1 MDLMPEVI
9 EEPEQINDESLTN
22 QETGEN
28 NQNFIYEEEED
39 LMPEIVAKIPQIK
52 KEDIFLREGEKEVE
66 PKPKKKKRPPM
77 SDEHKAKLAEARVK
91 ALATRRKNSLEKK
104 EMKELEKKKKQMEK
118 QNLIDFVEGKT
129 KKEVIVKEVD
139 PEPPKIMKVKEPEPE
154 RAPAPSP
161 KREYIT
167 KEELEESNLQA
178 IMKYEAL
185 RKKRKEEKKVLE
197 TIQKEEDIVREKIKR
212 ALPDTKAYYG
222 RQLPSDYF
230 KNCF

>member
-1 MDLMPEVI
+1 MDCMPEVI

-22 QETGEN
+22 PETGEDN
-28 NQNFIYEEEED
+28 ENFIYEEEA
-39 LMPEIVAKIPQIK
+39 EILPDIIPKTPQIK

-66 PKPKKKKRPPM
+66 PKPKRKKRPPM
-77 SDEHKAKLAEARVK
+77 SEEHKQKLADARVK
-91 ALATRRKNSLEKK
+91 ALATRRKNALEKK
-104 EMKELEKKKKQMEK
+104 EMKELQKKKKQMEK

-139 PEPPKIMKVKEPEPE
+139 PEPPKVMKVKEPEPE
-154 RAPAPSP
+154 PEPIS

-197 TIQKEEDIVREKIKR
+197 TIQKEEEVVRQKIKR

-222 RQLPSDYF
+222 RELPNDYF

>member
-28 NQNFIYEEEED
+28 NENFIYEEEAD

-139 PEPPKIMKVKEPEPE
+139 PEPPKVMKVKEPEPE
-154 RAPAPSP
+154 PEPIS

-222 RQLPSDYF
+222 RQLPNDYF

>member
-22 QETGEN
+22 PETGEDN
-28 NQNFIYEEEED
+28 ENFIYEEEAD

-154 RAPAPSP
+154 PEPIS

-185 RKKRKEEKKVLE
+185 RKKRKEEKKVIE
-197 TIQKEEDIVREKIKR
+197 QREKEEDVVRQKIKR

-222 RQLPSDYF
+222 RELPNDYF